1 MSHTDI
7 KNLIELYT
15 KKLLQL
21 KRSNSF
27 PSIKLPKLFQNNSY
41 HNFIKRKLEKLNSLN
56 SRNKYNIGEKRIKED
71 LSTLFKINKVD
82 EFLSRRISKA
92 KNTKKFF
99 TNQNNGNNSSFNS
112 INSVFYNSNN
122 YNAKTSLSNNRNNS
136 NNSNITFNKIR
147 MVKNHEDENDNDK
160 QNYEPFIFKKKYYIN
175 KNNYN
180 KDIYNLIHTDN
191 FNFFLPKIYSTP
203 KNDSFIND
211 LNFDEHEKN
220 EN

>member
-1 MSHTDI
+1 MTQTEI

-21 KRSNSF
+21 KRSNSI

-56 SRNKYNIGEKRIKED
+56 SRNKYNTGEKRIKED

-82 EFLSRRISKA
+82 EFLNKRISKA

-99 TNQNNGNNSSFNS
+99 TNQNNRNSSSFNS

-122 YNAKTSLSNNRNNS
+122 YNVKTLLSNNR
-136 NNSNITFNKIR
+136 NNSNITFNKIK
-147 MVKNHEDENDNDK
+147 MIKNNEDENDNDK

-203 KNDSFIND
+203 KNDTCINA

-220 EN
+220 KN